1 MSIRNGIIFLVFFCG
16 AALCG
21 DSAGQASTPIQVK
34 TEFATAKAG
43 KFVFLYKVDGPNL
56 VAKVSYPTMGWVAV
70 GFNPV
75 KMMLGANFILGTIVD
90 GKAAVSDEF
99 GDSKYS
105 HVPDST
111 QGGKNDLVTS
121 DVVLD
126 KGMMIMSFTIP
137 LNSGDTKDAV
147 LEKGRK
153 ITVLFAAG
161 KKPGLKA
168 KHSDIE
174 KTTITLQ

>member
-1 MSIRNGIIFLVFFCG
+1 MSIRNGMIFLVFFYG
-16 AALCG
+16 AAWCG
-21 DSAGQASTPIQVK
+21 DTAGQVSAPAQAT

-43 KFVFLYKVDGPNL
+43 KFVFLYRVDGPNL
-56 VAKVSYPTMGWVAV
+56 VAKISYPTTGWVGV

-75 KMMLGANFILGTIVD
+75 KMMLGANFILGTIVN
-90 GKAAVSDEF
+90 GKPAISDEF

-111 QGGKNDLVTS
+111 QGGKNDIVNS
-121 DVVLD
+121 DVVMD
-126 KGMMIMSFTIP
+126 KGVMTMSFTIP
-137 LNSGDTKDAV
+137 LSSGDVKDVV
-147 LEKGRK
+147 LEKGKK

-161 KKPGLKA
+161 KKPDLK
-168 KHSDIE
+168 KQHNTIE

>member
-1 MSIRNGIIFLVFFCG
+1 MSIRSGMVFLVFFYS

-21 DSAGQASTPIQVK
+21 DTTGQASAPAQAT

-43 KFVFLYKVDGPNL
+43 KFVFLYKVDGLNL
-56 VAKVSYPTMGWVAV
+56 VAKVSYPTAGWVGV

-75 KMMLGANFILGTIVD
+75 KMMMGANFILGTIVD
-90 GKAAVSDEF
+90 GKAVVSDEF
-99 GDSKYS
+99 GDSKYT
-105 HVPDST
+105 HVADSN
-111 QGGKNDLVTS
+111 QGGKNDIVNS
-121 DVVLD
+121 DVVTD
-126 KGMMIMSFTIP
+126 KGVMTMSFTIP

-147 LEKGRK
+147 LEKGKK

-161 KKPGLKA
+161 KKSDLKKQHNA
-168 KHSDIE
+168 IE

>member
-1 MSIRNGIIFLVFFCG
+1 MSIRNGMIFLVLFYC
-16 AALCG
+16 ATWCG
-21 DSAGQASTPIQVK
+21 DTAGQVSAPAQAI
-34 TEFATAKAG
+34 TEFATVKAG
-43 KFVFLYKVDGPNL
+43 KFVFLYRVDGPNL
-56 VAKVSYPTMGWVAV
+56 VAKVSYPTAGWVGV

-75 KMMLGANFILGTIVD
+75 KMMMGANFILGTIVE
-90 GKAAVSDEF
+90 GKAVVSDEF

-111 QGGKNDLVTS
+111 QGGKNDIIGG
-121 DVVLD
+121 DVVMD
-126 KGMMIMSFTIP
+126 KALMTMSFTIP
-137 LNSGDTKDAV
+137 LSSGDTKDAV
-147 LEKGRK
+147 LEKGKK

-161 KKPGLKA
+161 KKPGLKS